1 MAGKFA
7 PLAALA
13 AGGMFLSNQA
23 KRARD
28 TLPHV
33 EFEAPGTGPTVSVRR
48 SVVVRPPAGG
58 GALLALAALAVGGYF
73 AYTQMRK
80 TRGASSSSVKESIE
94 LNVPLSTAYNQWTQ
108 FEEFPKFMDSV
119 QEVKQIDD
127 THLHW
132 RAVVAGKPKEW
143 DAEITEQI
151 PDQRIAWR
159 STGGV
164 QNAGAVT
171 FQRVGVNRTR
181 VQLQMDYDPETVTE
195 KIGDA
200 VGAVKL
206 TAKGN
211 LKRFKELVEARGAE
225 TGAWRGTVAP
235 H

>member
-13 AGGMFLSNQA
+13 AGGLFLSNQG
-23 KRARD
+23 KRARAQM
-28 TLPHV
+28 PHV
-33 EFEAPGTGPTVSVRR
+33 EFEAPGTGPAVSVRR
-48 SVVVRPPAGG
+48 SLVVRPPTSGG
-58 GALLALAALAVGGYF
+58 TLAALAALAIGGYF
-73 AYTQMRK
+73 AWAQMKKR
-80 TRGASSSSVKESIE
+80 RGISGSTVQETIE

-119 QEVKQIDD
+119 QEVKQVDD

-132 RAVVAGKPKEW
+132 KALVAGKPKEW
-143 DAEITEQI
+143 DSEITEQI
-151 PDQRIAWR
+151 PDRRIAWR
-159 STGGV
+159 STSGV

-181 VQLQMDYDPETVTE
+181 VQLEMDYDPETLDE

-211 LKRFKELVEARGAE
+211 LKRFKQLVEARGAE